1 MAGINFGSKK
11 GAGRAGR
18 STDKMRARQY
28 TGLLPN
34 DIMDINK
41 QTPIE
46 IWAAYDNKRAILVS
60 KWQWSR
66 PDSRAHGDG
75 EKVGHIKHH

>member
-18 STDKMRARQY
+18 STDKMWARQY

-41 QTPIE
+41 QTPI
-46 IWAAYDNKRAILVS
+46 AAYDNKRAILVS
-60 KWQWSR
+60 KWQWWDRSR
-66 PDSRAHGDG
+66 PDSRVHGDDG
-75 EKVGHIKHH
+75 KVGHIKHH